1 MARRDNTRRADQIKL
16 TQCRLNRRVCL
27 DQARPEEAQVV
38 LYRDNLLCIKL
49 IPLDA
54 LPHLDQHVGM
64 TEIIFDHLMP

>member
-38 LYRDNLLCIKL
+38 LYCDNLLCIKL

-54 LPHLDQHVGM
+54 VRGLDQHVGM
-64 TEIIFDHLMP
+64 LNDIFNFS